1 MAKLPAAERVLDK
14 GFDILYLTD
23 DVDEFMLQML
33 RSYGDKEKEKEFR
46 NISADD
52 LGIET
57 DAEKE
62 EIKAKATRLFEAMK
76 AALDGKVT
84 EVRLSQRLKSHPV
97 CLSSSGPLSIE
108 MEKVLNSMPA
118 QQEKVKSEKVLELNG
133 EHEVF
138 AALKRLFEAGDKE
151 KLAAYSEI
159 LYDQALLIEGL
170 ALEDPVAYANNVC
183 KRMV

>member
-62 EIKAKATRLFEAMK
+62 EVKAKTK
-76 AALDGKVT
+76 K
-84 EVRLSQRLKSHPV
+84 
-97 CLSSSGPLSIE
+97 
-108 MEKVLNSMPA
+108 
-118 QQEKVKSEKVLELNG
+118 
-133 EHEVF
+133 
-138 AALKRLFEAGDKE
+138 
-151 KLAAYSEI
+151 
-159 LYDQALLIEGL
+159 
-170 ALEDPVAYANNVC
+170 
-183 KRMV
+183 